1 MSEEDSRPAKKK
13 LGLWT
18 TTSLVVGNM
27 IGSGVFLLPAS
38 LAVYGGISIFGWLFT
53 AAGAMILAYVFA
65 SLSRIVSGSGGPYI
79 YTRIGFGDLP
89 GFLVAWGYWLSLLAG
104 NAAIAVAFVG
114 YAGVF
119 WPPLSSDPLLSA
131 VGSIA
136 AIWVLTWV
144 NTRGVREAGIVQL
157 VTTLLKI
164 LPLVLVGLFGLFY
177 FDFSHFTPLNPSGQ
191 SNLSAFSAT
200 AALTLWAFLGLES
213 ATIPAEEVRNPDRTI
228 PRATLF
234 GTGFTAL
241 VYIVSTVAVMG
252 LIPASELAQSTAPFA
267 QAANQLW
274 GPWAGYFVAAGAA
287 ISCLGALNGWIL
299 LQGQI
304 PLAAARDNLFPKR
317 FSLLSKRHTPVFG
330 LVVSSF
336 FITVL
341 LGLNHTRGLV
351 ELFTFTILL
360 GTLTV
365 LIPYVFCTMAYLM
378 ILLRKPASE
387 RGNLLKPAVLG
398 GLGFIYSLWAI
409 AGAGQEVVYWGLLLL
424 LAGIPV
430 YVWIQ
435 YRR

>member
-1 MSEEDSRPAKKK
+1 MSVETARPAKKT

-18 TTSLVVGNM
+18 STSLVVGNM

-38 LAVYGGISIFGWLFT
+38 LAVYGGISVFGWLFT
-53 AAGAMILAYVFA
+53 ASGAMILAYVFA
-65 SLSRIVSGSGGPYI
+65 SLSREVPGTGGPYI

-89 GFLVAWGYWLSLLAG
+89 GFLVAWGYWISIIAG
-104 NAAIAVAFVG
+104 NAAIAVAFIG

-119 WPPLSSDPLLSA
+119 WPPLSSIPVLSA
-131 VGSIA
+131 LGSVT

-144 NTRGVREAGIVQL
+144 NSKGVREAGIVQL

-164 LPLVLVGLFGLFY
+164 LPLLLVGFFGLFH

-213 ATIPAEEVRNPDRTI
+213 ATIPAEEVQDSRRTI

-234 GTGFTAL
+234 GTGLAAL
-241 VYIVSTVAVMG
+241 VYVISTVAVMG
-252 LIPASELAQSTAPFA
+252 LIPSPELARSTAPFA
-267 QAANQLW
+267 QAASQMW
-274 GPWAGYFVAAGAA
+274 GSWAGYFVAAGAA

-304 PLAAARDNLFPKR
+304 PFAAARDHLFPR
-317 FSLLSKRHTPVFG
+317 SFSRLSGRRTPVFG
-330 LVVSSF
+330 LVVSSVF
-336 FITVL
+336 VTVL

-360 GTLTV
+360 GTLTT
-365 LIPYVFCTMAYLM
+365 LLPYVFCTMAYLM
-378 ILLRKPASE
+378 ILLRKPDSK
-387 RGNLLKPAVLG
+387 RGELIRPAVIG

-430 YVWIQ
+430 FVWIQ
-435 YRR
+435 HRR

>member
-1 MSEEDSRPAKKK
+1 MSEEDSRSAKKK

-119 WPPLSSDPLLSA
+119 WPPLSSIPLLSA

-136 AIWVLTWV
+136 AIWLLTWV

-164 LPLVLVGLFGLFY
+164 LPLILVGLFGLFY

-213 ATIPAEEVRNPDRTI
+213 ATIPAEEVRDPDRTI

-274 GPWAGYFVAAGAA
+274 GSWAGYFVAAGAA

-387 RGNLLKPAVLG
+387 RGKLLKPAVLG

-409 AGAGQEVVYWGLLLL
+409 AGAGREVVYWGLLLL

>member
-1 MSEEDSRPAKKK
+1 MSEEESRPVKKK

-18 TTSLVVGNM
+18 STSLVVGNM
-27 IGSGVFLLPAS
+27 IASGVFLLPAS

-53 AAGAMILAYVFA
+53 ATGAMILAYIFA
-65 SLSRIVSGSGGPYI
+65 SLSRVVPGTGGPYI
-79 YTRIGFGDLP
+79 YTRVGFGDLP
-89 GFLVAWGYWLSLLAG
+89 GFLVAWGYWLSILAG

-119 WPPLSSDPLLSA
+119 WPPLSSVPLLSA
-131 VGSIA
+131 IGSIT

-144 NTRGVREAGIVQL
+144 NSRGVREAGLVQL

-164 LPLVLVGLFGLFY
+164 LPLILVGLFGLFY
-177 FDFSHFTPLNPSGQ
+177 FDFSHFTPFNPSGQ

-213 ATIPAEEVRNPDRTI
+213 ATIPAEEVQNPDRTI
-228 PRATLF
+228 PKATIF
-234 GTGFTAL
+234 GTGFAAL

-252 LIPASELAQSTAPFA
+252 LIPASDLAQSTAPFA
-267 QAANQLW
+267 QAASQLW

-287 ISCLGALNGWIL
+287 ISCLGGLNGWIL

-304 PLAAARDNLFPKR
+304 PFAAARDSLFPKS
-317 FSLLSKRHTPVFG
+317 FSRLSERHTPVFG
-330 LVVSSF
+330 LVVSSLF
-336 FITVL
+336 VTVL
-341 LGLNHTRGLV
+341 LGLNHTRSLV

-360 GTLTV
+360 GTLTT
-365 LIPYVFCTMAYLM
+365 LLPYVFCTMAYLM
-378 ILLRKPASE
+378 ILLRKRDSE
-387 RGNLLKPAVLG
+387 PRRLLKPAVIG